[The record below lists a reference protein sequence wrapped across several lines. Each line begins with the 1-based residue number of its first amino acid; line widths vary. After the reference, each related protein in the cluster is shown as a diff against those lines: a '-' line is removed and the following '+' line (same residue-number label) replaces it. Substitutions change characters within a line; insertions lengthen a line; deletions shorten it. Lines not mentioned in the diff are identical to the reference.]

1 MPRDDGAGR
10 GVTDGGA
17 PHRAMLRRLVG
28 CPVVVRVAVGAAY
41 TVRRWLAFFFC
52 GVYWDSL
59 RFGAGF
65 LALKGCAMPSWNIH
79 IAQTECLLSRAGAV
93 AHAVRDCNVFLFGNL
108 VPDIYVG
115 YMVPDLPRRI
125 RYTKT
130 HFADPGHMPRPRAHE
145 FWDGY
150 VAPLLGR
157 VRPAGRRT
165 AESRE
170 SLQTSLDLALGAW
183 AHLLADNIWNTHSY
197 EVLERMGEKPS
208 DGFRIKK
215 QADFDWFGKTLPISA
230 VPVATDELYRAAAE
244 FGQYT
249 IDRQAVDGTVA
260 VAERIVRDNPGVPG
274 HPPYRL
280 LSDEFFERVFTEV
293 IEETNRQLDELLG

>member
-1 MPRDDGAGR
+1 MGCLASARVRSAVP
-10 GVTDGGA
+10 GVLVPSLG
-17 PHRAMLRRLVG
+17 PFRR
-28 CPVVVRVAVGAAY
+28 
-41 TVRRWLAFFFC
+41 LAFFTC
-52 GVYWDSL
+52 GVYWESL

-65 LALKGCAMPSWNIH
+65 LALKGYAMPSWNIH
-79 IAQTECLLSRAGAV
+79 IAQTERLLSRSGAV
-93 AHAVRDCNVFLFGNL
+93 ARAVADHNIFLFGNL

-125 RYTKT
+125 RYTET

-150 VAPLLGR
+150 VVPLLESGR
-157 VRPAGRRT
+157 SAGR
-165 AESRE
+165 AVLPSQGSRAA
-170 SLQTSLDLALGAW
+170 LDLALGAW

-215 QADFDWFGKTLPISA
+215 QADFDWFGKTLPISM
-230 VPVATDELYRAAAE
+230 VPVATDELYAAAAG
-244 FGQYT
+244 FGQYAV
-249 IDRQAVDGTVA
+249 DRQAVDGAIA
-260 VAERIVRDNPGVPG
+260 VAGQIVRDNPGVPG

-280 LSDEFFERVFTEV
+280 LSDAFFEHVFAEV
-293 IEETNRQLDELLG
+293 VEKTDRQLAELLG